1 VPWPV
6 TKRLV
11 LCRLPVIA
19 AINGGATARG
29 GADLALACNGRLA
42 PTKAKMGETYV
53 KLGLNPSNGGTYFLP
68 RLVSSGLS
76 ADLALTG
83 DLVDAARALSI
94 GLVNSIAKPDA
105 LIAEALALA
114 AQIAERPRLAIEAT
128 KQRLPQSWQ
137 MDLAGSMNTSCWAV
151 AASAYINDLR
161 EGLAAAL
168 EKRQPVYNKGDKQ

>member
-1 VPWPV
+1 
-6 TKRLV
+6 
-11 LCRLPVIA
+11 
-19 AINGGATARG
+19 
-29 GADLALACNGRLA
+29 
-42 PTKAKMGETYV
+42 MGETYV
-53 KLGLNPSNGGTYFLP
+53 KLGLNPSNGGTYCLP
-68 RLVSSGLS
+68 RLVSSGLP

-128 KQRLPQSWQ
+128 KQRLLQSWQ
-137 MDLAGSMNTSCWAV
+137 MDLAGSMNTSRWAV
-151 AASAYINDLR
+151 AAPAYINDLR

-168 EKRQPVYNKGDKQ
+168 EKRQPVYNKGDKE

>member
-1 VPWPV
+1 M
-6 TKRLV
+6 
-11 LCRLPVIA
+11 IA
-19 AINGGATARG
+19 AINGGATAG

-83 DLVDAARALSI
+83 DLVDAARALLI

-128 KQRLPQSWQ
+128 KQQLRQSWH
-137 MDLAGSMNTSCWAV
+137 MDLAGSMNASFWAV
-151 AASAYINDLR
+151 AALTYSNDLR
-161 EGLAAAL
+161 EGVAAAL
-168 EKRQPVYNKGDKQ
+168 EKREPVYNKGDKE

>member
-1 VPWPV
+1 MPWPV

-68 RLVSSGLS
+68 RLVSSGLP

-83 DLVDAARALSI
+83 DLVDAAKARRLRRRGPSPHTRPGSRVSNSRSRTHGAATSI
-94 GLVNSIAKPDA
+94 GSGRC
-105 LIAEALALA
+105 A
-114 AQIAERPRLAIEAT
+114 AM
-128 KQRLPQSWQ
+128 SSG
-137 MDLAGSMNTSCWAV
+137 AGA
-151 AASAYINDLR
+151 
-161 EGLAAAL
+161 
-168 EKRQPVYNKGDKQ
+168 